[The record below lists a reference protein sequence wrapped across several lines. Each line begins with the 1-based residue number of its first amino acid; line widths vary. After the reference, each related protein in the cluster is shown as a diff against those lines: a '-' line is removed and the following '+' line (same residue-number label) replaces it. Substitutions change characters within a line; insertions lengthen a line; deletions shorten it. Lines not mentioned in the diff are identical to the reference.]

1 VALHRGNLFLVGLMG
16 AGKSTLGRQ
25 LARRLGKRFID
36 ADAELER
43 RLGVTIAT
51 IFEVEGEA
59 SFRDREQA
67 MIEELTGLEDIVLA
81 TGGGAVMRAAN
92 RTRLK
97 ENGTVIYLYA
107 EPETLWQRIHGGRNR
122 PMLQAPDPRS
132 RLVELFALRDP
143 LYREIADH
151 VIESDREAVLR
162 FVRQLDGNAHA
173 G

>member
-1 VALHRGNLFLVGLMG
+1 MG

-25 LARRLGKRFID
+25 LARRLGKRFVD
-36 ADAELER
+36 ADQELEH

-67 MIEELTGLEDIVLA
+67 MIAELVSLDDIVLA
-81 TGGGAVMRAAN
+81 TGGGAVMRPDN
-92 RTRLK
+92 RRRLK

-107 EPETLWQRIHGGRNR
+107 EPEILWQRIHGSRNR
-122 PMLQAPDPRS
+122 PMLQAPDPRG

-151 VIESDREAVLR
+151 VVASDREAVLR
-162 FVRQLDGNAHA
+162 FVRQLGGGSHA